1 MTNQS
6 WFITAFFLKFPAK
19 ASLSAQITGIDITE
33 TYVRVGPELILES
46 DKWV

>member
-6 WFITAFFLKFPAK
+6 WVIAAFFRKFPAK

-33 TYVRVGPELILES
+33 TYVRVGSELILES

>member
-6 WFITAFFLKFPAK
+6 WFLAAFFRKFPAK
-19 ASLSAQITGIDITE
+19 ASLSAQIKGIDITE
-33 TYVRVGPELILES
+33 TYVTVGPELVLEG

>member
-6 WFITAFFLKFPAK
+6 WFIAAFFRKFLAK
-19 ASLSAQITGIDITE
+19 ASLSAQITDIDITE
-33 TYVRVGPELILES
+33 TYVKVGPELILES